1 MGYLR
6 NPEIKKDIF
15 LHILLS
21 AVCVLIVPSVF
32 TAVLCAVYTAV
43 HFFITYRRY
52 VKIKLICRDIDSI
65 INGSYNISLDKYREG
80 ELAVL
85 SDQVYKVLS
94 GLRDAQDMLK
104 KDKNYL
110 ADSMANISHQLR
122 TPLTSINILISTLSG
137 QDISDE
143 KKTEIVRDIKKK
155 LSQIEWL
162 IDALLK
168 ISKLDTGTVIFK
180 NDKISV
186 ADVINSAYEQIA
198 VPMELKK
205 QTFLYEGGKE
215 MITGDMLWLTEAF
228 SNIFKNCMEHVPDG
242 GSITVTQSD
251 TSLYTEII
259 ICDTGE
265 GFDHADIPHLFER
278 FYKGKNSS
286 EGSFGIGLSLSRMIL
301 SEHNATIK
309 AENYPGGASFIIK
322 FYKQII

>member
-21 AVCVLIVPSVF
+21 AVCVLLVPSVF

-43 HFFITYRRY
+43 HFFITYKRY
-52 VKIKLICRDIDSI
+52 IKIKLICKDIDSI
-65 INGSYNISLDKYREG
+65 INGSYSISLDKYKEG

-94 GLRDAQDMLK
+94 GLRDAKDMLK

-122 TPLTSINILISTLSG
+122 TPLTSINILMSTLSEH
-137 QDISDE
+137 DISDE
-143 KKTEIVRDIKKK
+143 RKLEIIRDIKKK

-168 ISKLDTGTVIFK
+168 ISKLDAGTVTFK
-180 NDKISV
+180 NDKIPLTDIV
-186 ADVINSAYEQIA
+186 NSAYDLIA

-205 QTFLYEGGKE
+205 QTFAYEGGTE
-215 MITGDMLWLTEAF
+215 TVTGDIMWLTEAF
-228 SNIFKNCMEHVPDG
+228 SNIFKNCMEHTPEG

-265 GFDHADIPHLFER
+265 GFADEDIPHLFER

-309 AENYPGGASFIIK
+309 AENYSGGASFIIK

>member
-52 VKIKLICRDIDSI
+52 VKIKLICRDIDNI

-143 KKTEIVRDIKKK
+143 RKTEIIRDIKKK

>member
-143 KKTEIVRDIKKK
+143 KKTEIIRDIKKK

-322 FYKQII
+322 FYKRII